1 MPRHH
6 HRGALRRETHSG
18 WVYVF
23 WLGLR
28 RLRGRHLL
36 LFRRRIVNVHLLA
49 SDLSP
54 DALEM
59 PSVGV
64 RRPGSTADS
73 SQRQG
78 RAIPVH
84 SPPSVAEAGTVASVW
99 RPGDSY
105 QIAPADAMPGLFFH
119 RAPRNETHG
128 RVSGTR
134 PELPEMHPMEPNP
147 KVRARRFAF
156 PKVSEV
162 SRDFDLAGIRPD
174 PKDRR
179 LTDLGTA
186 DRPDDPRGCRGTL
199 PSPCTLAGVLRKDR
213 PPHPPLTGPRAQPA
227 GVRSV
232 PPAPTRPR

>member
-105 QIAPADAMPGLFFH
+105 QIAPPLTRDAWTLLPSSARKSRRMGL
-119 RAPRNETHG
+119 
-128 RVSGTR
+128 VSGTEPQPQEIHR
-134 PELPEMHPMEPNP
+134 IEPNTGNRVP
-147 KVRARRFAF
+147 GASPF
-156 PKVSEV
+156 P
-162 SRDFDLAGIRPD
+162 
-174 PKDRR
+174 
-179 LTDLGTA
+179 
-186 DRPDDPRGCRGTL
+186 
-199 PSPCTLAGVLRKDR
+199 
-213 PPHPPLTGPRAQPA
+213 
-227 GVRSV
+227 RS
-232 PPAPTRPR
+232 AK